1 MPAMLSGHG
10 RKSIAPQGAPT
21 NPTTPLVGA
30 GHARDALRAP
40 TRKHRARG
48 RSYRA
53 HRTTLQERA
62 MPTMLFGRVQE
73 SIAPQGAPTDRA
85 IPPL

>member
-30 GHARDALRAP
+30 GHARDALR
-40 TRKHRARG
+40 TRTEEHRAPG
-48 RSYRA
+48 RSYRP
-53 HRTTLQERA
+53 HRTTL
-62 MPTMLFGRVQE
+62 
-73 SIAPQGAPTDRA
+73 
-85 IPPL
+85 